1 MNRFCKRTVADN
13 TCHWSAQFFVTLLFM
28 SMIGCQTYRNNPL
41 RADAE
46 PQPVSIPVYDA
57 QRNGVAVSIIAAD
70 SLRTGTVA
78 LDIELRDAA
87 TGERI
92 TPDELTVNASL
103 VSDTLFI
110 APTTA
115 ATAVEGKLRSFVFLP
130 RAALWNFSIRF
141 KRHDRIDSV
150 GFVRSV
156 GASWRCAEMSGTDSK
171 RYLLFFSEPQ
181 YPQVG
186 VQDFLWF
193 IYQERLTRD
202 GDNLVAQYFPVSDF
216 TVVFET
222 LMPSMGHG
230 SEGNENPR
238 HTQNG
243 AYRGRIGFNMKG
255 DWRIDVWCTRGG
267 SEIGRTFFFF
277 IL

>member
-1 MNRFCKRTVADN
+1 MNRFCKRIVAG
-13 TCHWSAQFFVTLLFM
+13 SRQRLLAQFFVTLLFM
-28 SMIGCQTYRNNPL
+28 SAMGCQTYRNNPL

-46 PQPVSIPVYDA
+46 PQPVSIPLYDA
-57 QRNGVAVSIIAAD
+57 QRNGVAVRIIAVD
-70 SLRTGTVA
+70 SLRAGTVA
-78 LDIELRDAA
+78 LDIELRDAT

-92 TPDELTVNASL
+92 VPDELTVKASL

-110 APTTA
+110 APTTT
-115 ATAVEGKLRSFVFLP
+115 ATAVESKFRSFVFLP

-141 KRHDRIDSV
+141 KRQDRIDSI

-156 GASWRCAEMSGTDSK
+156 GSSWRCAEMSGRDSK
-171 RYLLFFSEPQ
+171 RYLLFFSEPKN
-181 YPQVG
+181 PQVG

-202 GDNLVAQYFPVSDF
+202 GDKLVAQYFPVSDF

-243 AYRGRIGFNMKG
+243 AYSGRIGFNMKG
-255 DWRIDVWCTRGG
+255 DWRIDIWCTRGG
-267 SEIGRTFFFF
+267 SEIGRAFFFF